1 MAAAGS
7 GVGRGSMSVEDLG
20 PAPAFRVSELIRH
33 GAEPPPAALF
43 TRWRSYPWLIVG
55 VTCIGAFMGQ
65 VDASI
70 VQLALPTLGRV
81 FDCTLESVS
90 WVALAYLLGVAAF
103 LPIFGQLCRI
113 FGRKLLYI
121 IGFVVFTGASAL
133 CGFAPDLATLIAF
146 RFLQGFGGAM
156 LGANSM
162 ALVVTSTDKSLRAQ
176 ALGVFAGAQA
186 VGISA
191 GPVIGGLLLGTL
203 GWPWVFWINVPF
215 GLLAVVFGWL
225 VLPITALQNRNQTF
239 DWRGGFLLAPA
250 LAFAVLALNQ
260 VSAWGPTSPA
270 LLGSLGTAIV
280 LISLFLR
287 QEHGARS
294 PLIDLALLDEPAFL
308 AGALACALSYAMLYG
323 MFFLASFAL
332 VRGYEESAVAA
343 GLKLAIIPISLG
355 VVAPFAGGLAERI
368 GTRLLSVAGMALC
381 FVALLALT
389 AIVMQPVANLWIGA
403 LGLAVFGAG
412 LGLFIA
418 PNNHATINSAP
429 ANLSGMAGSLLNLT
443 RILGTVAGVAS
454 ASAML
459 SWRLQVARGSPER
472 RLAAFAPHHFVEAV
486 AGGLIML
493 AVFAVIAGAVSLI
506 RKPAS

>member
-1 MAAAGS
+1 MSAEGLGS
-7 GVGRGSMSVEDLG
+7 
-20 PAPAFRVSELIRH
+20 APAFRVSDLIRH
-33 GAEPPPAALF
+33 GAEPPPVALF
-43 TRWRSYPWLIVG
+43 TRWPSYPWLIVG

-103 LPIFGQLCRI
+103 LPIFGQLCQM

-162 ALVVTSTDKSLRAQ
+162 ALVVTSTDKSLRAR
-176 ALGVFAGAQA
+176 ALGVYAAAQA

-191 GPVIGGLLLGTL
+191 GPVIGGLLLGTW

-225 VLPITALQNRNQTF
+225 VLPITPQQNRNQTF

-270 LLGSLGTAIV
+270 VLGSVGAAIV
-280 LISLFLR
+280 LIFLFLR

-308 AGALACALSYAMLYG
+308 TGSLACALSYAMLYG

-332 VRGYEESAVAA
+332 VRGYEENAIAA

-355 VVAPFAGGLAERI
+355 VVAPFAGGLADRM
-368 GTRLLSVAGMALC
+368 GTRLLSVAGMAIC
-381 FVALLALT
+381 FVALLVLT

-403 LGLAVFGAG
+403 LGLAAFGAG

-429 ANLSGMAGSLLNLT
+429 SNLSGVAGSLLNLT

-454 ASAML
+454 ASAVL

-493 AVFAVIAGAVSLI
+493 AVFAAIAGALSWT
-506 RKPAS
+506 RKPAA

>member
-1 MAAAGS
+1 
-7 GVGRGSMSVEDLG
+7 MSAEDLG
-20 PAPAFRVSELIRH
+20 EAPAFRLSDLIRH
-33 GAEPPPAALF
+33 GAEPPPVALF

-103 LPIFGQLCRI
+103 LPIFGQLCQI

-146 RFLQGFGGAM
+146 RFLQGLGGAM

-162 ALVVTSTDKSLRAQ
+162 ALVVMSTDKNLRAQ

-203 GWPWVFWINVPF
+203 GWPWVFWINVPV

-225 VLPITALQNRNQTF
+225 VLPITAQQNRNQTF

-270 LLGSLGTAIV
+270 LLGSVGAAIV
-280 LISLFLR
+280 LIFLFLR
-287 QEHGARS
+287 QEHASHS
-294 PLIDLALLDEPAFL
+294 PMIDLALLDEPAFL

-332 VRGYEESAVAA
+332 VRGYEESAIAA

-355 VVAPFAGGLAERI
+355 IVAPFAGALADWM
-368 GTRLLSVAGMALC
+368 GTRLLSVAGMAIC

-389 AIVMQPVANLWIGA
+389 AIVMQPVANLWIGS
-403 LGLAVFGAG
+403 LGLVAFGAG

-429 ANLSGMAGSLLNLT
+429 ANLSGVAGSLLNLT
-443 RILGTVAGVAS
+443 RVLGTVAGVAT
-454 ASAML
+454 ASAVL
-459 SWRLQVARGSPER
+459 SWQPSATTITAVPT
-472 RLAAFAPHHFVEAV
+472 LATLSPHHFIQAV
-486 AGGLIML
+486 GAGLIML
-493 AVFAVIAGAVSLI
+493 AVFAAITGALSMI
-506 RKPAS
+506 RKHAS

>member
-1 MAAAGS
+1 
-7 GVGRGSMSVEDLG
+7 
-20 PAPAFRVSELIRH
+20 
-33 GAEPPPAALF
+33 
-43 TRWRSYPWLIVG
+43 
-55 VTCIGAFMGQ
+55 MGQ

-81 FDCTLESVS
+81 FDSTLESVS

-103 LPIFGQLCRI
+103 LPIFGQLCQI

-133 CGFAPDLATLIAF
+133 CGFAPDLPTLVAF
-146 RFLQGFGGAM
+146 RFLQGVGGAM

-162 ALVVTSTDKSLRAQ
+162 ALVVDVRRTRAC
-176 ALGVFAGAQA
+176 ARGR
-186 VGISA
+186 SA
-191 GPVIGGLLLGTL
+191 CTPPPKRSGSAPVRSWEDCCIGTL

-215 GLLAVVFGWL
+215 GLISIVAGWL
-225 VLPITALQNRNQTF
+225 VLPITAQQNRNQTF

-270 LLGSLGTAIV
+270 LLGSVGAAIV
-280 LISLFLR
+280 LIFLFLR
-287 QEHGARS
+287 QEHASHS
-294 PLIDLALLDEPAFL
+294 PMIDLALLDEPAFL

-332 VRGYEESAVAA
+332 VRGYEESAIAA

-355 VVAPFAGGLAERI
+355 IVAPFAGALADWM
-368 GTRLLSVAGMALC
+368 GTRLLSVAGMAIC

-389 AIVMQPVANLWIGA
+389 AIVMQPVANLWIGS
-403 LGLAVFGAG
+403 LGLVAFGAG

-429 ANLSGMAGSLLNLT
+429 ANLSGVAGSLLNLT

-454 ASAML
+454 ASAVL
-459 SWRLQVARGSPER
+459 SWQLQVARGSTER
-472 RLAAFAPHHFVEAV
+472 RLATFSPHHFVQAV
-486 AGGLIML
+486 GAGLIML
-493 AVFAVIAGAVSLI
+493 AVFAAITGALSMI
-506 RKPAS
+506 RKHAS

>member
-1 MAAAGS
+1 
-7 GVGRGSMSVEDLG
+7 MSAEDLG
-20 PAPAFRVSELIRH
+20 PAPAFRLSDLIRH
-33 GAEPPPAALF
+33 GAEPPPVALF

-55 VTCIGAFMGQ
+55 VACIGGFMGQ

-81 FDCTLESVS
+81 FDSTLENVS
-90 WVALAYLLGVAAF
+90 WVALAYLIGVAAF
-103 LPIFGQLCRI
+103 LPIFGQLCQM

-121 IGFVVFTGASAL
+121 IGFVLFTGASAL
-133 CGFAPDLATLIAF
+133 CGFAPDLPTLVAF
-146 RFLQGFGGAM
+146 RFLQGVGGAM
-156 LGANSM
+156 AAANSL
-162 ALVVTSTDKSLRAQ
+162 ALIIAATDKSLRAR
-176 ALGVFAGAQA
+176 ALGMYAAAQA

-191 GPVIGGLLLGTL
+191 GPVVGGLLIGTL
-203 GWPWVFWINVPF
+203 GWPWVFWMNVPF

-225 VLPITALQNRNQTF
+225 VLPITAQQNRNQTF

-270 LLGSLGTAIV
+270 LLGSVGAAIV
-280 LISLFLR
+280 LIFLFLR
-287 QEHGARS
+287 QEHASHS
-294 PLIDLALLDEPAFL
+294 PMIDLALLDEPAFL

-332 VRGYEESAVAA
+332 VRGYEESAIAA

-355 VVAPFAGGLAERI
+355 IVAPFAGALADWM
-368 GTRLLSVAGMALC
+368 GTRLLSVAGMAIC

-389 AIVMQPVANLWIGA
+389 AIVMQPVANPWIGS
-403 LGLAVFGAG
+403 LGLVAFGAG

-418 PNNHATINSAP
+418 PNNHATINAAP
-429 ANLSGMAGSLLNLT
+429 ANLSGVAGSLVNLT

-454 ASAML
+454 ASAVL
-459 SWRLQVARGSPER
+459 SWQLQVARGSTDR
-472 RLAAFAPHHFVEAV
+472 RLATLSPHHFVQAV
-486 AGGLIML
+486 GAGLVML
-493 AVFAVIAGAVSLI
+493 AVFAAITGALSMI
-506 RKPAS
+506 RKSPT

>member
-1 MAAAGS
+1 
-7 GVGRGSMSVEDLG
+7 
-20 PAPAFRVSELIRH
+20 
-33 GAEPPPAALF
+33 
-43 TRWRSYPWLIVG
+43 
-55 VTCIGAFMGQ
+55 
-65 VDASI
+65 
-70 VQLALPTLGRV
+70 
-81 FDCTLESVS
+81 
-90 WVALAYLLGVAAF
+90 
-103 LPIFGQLCRI
+103 
-113 FGRKLLYI
+113 
-121 IGFVVFTGASAL
+121 
-133 CGFAPDLATLIAF
+133 
-146 RFLQGFGGAM
+146 
-156 LGANSM
+156 
-162 ALVVTSTDKSLRAQ
+162 
-176 ALGVFAGAQA
+176 
-186 VGISA
+186 
-191 GPVIGGLLLGTL
+191 LGTL

-225 VLPITALQNRNQTF
+225 VLPVTAQQNRNQTF
-239 DWRGGFLLAPA
+239 DWPGGFLLAPA

-270 LLGSLGTAIV
+270 LLGSVGAAIV
-280 LISLFLR
+280 LIFLFLR

-355 VVAPFAGGLAERI
+355 VVAPFAGGLADRM

-389 AIVMQPVANLWIGA
+389 AIVMQPVANLWIGS
-403 LGLAVFGAG
+403 LGLVTFGAG

-429 ANLSGMAGSLLNLT
+429 ANLSGVAGSLLNLT

-454 ASAML
+454 ASAVL
-459 SWRLQVARGSPER
+459 SWRLQVARGSTER
-472 RLAAFAPHHFVEAV
+472 KLATLSPHHFVEAV
-486 AGGLIML
+486 GAGLIML
-493 AVFAVIAGAVSLI
+493 AVCAAITGVLSMI
-506 RKPAS
+506 RKSST

>member
-1 MAAAGS
+1 
-7 GVGRGSMSVEDLG
+7 MSVEDLG
-20 PAPAFRVSELIRH
+20 SAPPFRVSDLIRY
-33 GAEPPPAALF
+33 GAEPPPVELLA
-43 TRWRSYPWLIVG
+43 RWRHYPWLIVG

-70 VQLALPTLGRV
+70 VQLTLPTLGRV
-81 FDCTLESVS
+81 FDSTLESVS

-103 LPIFGQLCRI
+103 LPIFAQLCQI

-162 ALVVTSTDKSLRAQ
+162 ALVVTSTDKSLRAR
-176 ALGVFAGAQA
+176 ALGVYAGAQA

-225 VLPITALQNRNQTF
+225 VLPITAQQNRNQTF

-260 VSAWGPTSPA
+260 VSAWGPTSSA
-270 LLGSLGTAIV
+270 LLGSVGAAIV
-280 LISLFLR
+280 LIFLFLR
-287 QEHGARS
+287 QEHASHS

-308 AGALACALSYAMLYG
+308 GGALACALSYAMLYG

-332 VRGYEESAVAA
+332 VRGYEESAIVA

-355 VVAPFAGGLAERI
+355 IVAPFAGALADWM
-368 GTRLLSVAGMALC
+368 GTRLLSVAGMAIC

-389 AIVMQPVANLWIGA
+389 AIVMQPDANLWIGS
-403 LGLAVFGAG
+403 LGLVAFGAG

-418 PNNHATINSAP
+418 PNNHATINAAP
-429 ANLSGMAGSLLNLT
+429 ANLSGVAGGMLNLT

-454 ASAML
+454 ASAVL
-459 SWRLQVARGSPER
+459 SWQLQVARGSTER
-472 RLAAFAPHHFVEAV
+472 RLAAFSPHHFVEAV
-486 AGGLIML
+486 GAGLIML
-493 AVFAVIAGAVSLI
+493 AVFAAITGALSMI
-506 RKPAS
+506 RKHAA

>member
-1 MAAAGS
+1 M
-7 GVGRGSMSVEDLG
+7 
-20 PAPAFRVSELIRH
+20 
-33 GAEPPPAALF
+33 
-43 TRWRSYPWLIVG
+43 
-55 VTCIGAFMGQ
+55 
-65 VDASI
+65 
-70 VQLALPTLGRV
+70 
-81 FDCTLESVS
+81 
-90 WVALAYLLGVAAF
+90 
-103 LPIFGQLCRI
+103 

-133 CGFAPDLATLIAF
+133 CGFAPDLATLVAF
-146 RFLQGFGGAM
+146 RFLQGVGGAM
-156 LGANSM
+156 AAANSL
-162 ALVVTSTDKSLRAQ
+162 ALIIAATDKSLRAR
-176 ALGVFAGAQA
+176 ALGMYAAAQA

-191 GPVIGGLLLGTL
+191 GPVVGGLLIGTL
-203 GWPWVFWINVPF
+203 GWPWVFWMNVPF
-215 GLLAVVFGWL
+215 GLILIVAGWL
-225 VLPITALQNRNQTF
+225 VLPVTPRQGSSQTF
-239 DWRGGFLLAPA
+239 DWGGGLLLAPA

-270 LLGSLGTAIV
+270 LLGSVGAAIV
-280 LISLFLR
+280 LIFLFLR
-287 QEHGARS
+287 QEHASHS

-332 VRGYEESAVAA
+332 VRGYEESAVTA

-355 VVAPFAGGLAERI
+355 VVAPFAGALADWM
-368 GTRLLSVAGMALC
+368 GTRLLSVAGMAIC

-389 AIVMQPVANLWIGA
+389 AIVMQPAANLWIGS
-403 LGLAVFGAG
+403 LGLVAFGAG

-429 ANLSGMAGSLLNLT
+429 ANLSGVAGSLLNLT
-443 RILGTVAGVAS
+443 RILGTVGGVAS

-459 SWRLQVARGSPER
+459 SWRIQVARGSPER

-493 AVFAVIAGAVSLI
+493 AVFAAIAGAVSLI

>member
-1 MAAAGS
+1 
-7 GVGRGSMSVEDLG
+7 MSAEDLSS
-20 PAPAFRVSELIRH
+20 APAFRASDLIRH
-33 GAEPPPAALF
+33 GAEPPPVALF

-103 LPIFGQLCRI
+103 LPIFGQLCQM

-121 IGFVVFTGASAL
+121 IGFAVFTGASAL
-133 CGFAPDLATLIAF
+133 CGLAPDLATLIAF

-156 LGANSM
+156 LAANSM
-162 ALVVTSTDKSLRAQ
+162 ALVVTSTDKSLRAR

-215 GLLAVVFGWL
+215 GLLAVVAGWL
-225 VLPITALQNRNQTF
+225 VLPVTAQQNRHQTF
-239 DWRGGFLLAPA
+239 DWRGGLLLAPA

-260 VSAWGPTSPA
+260 VSAWGLTSPA
-270 LLGSLGTAIV
+270 LLGSVGGAMV
-280 LISLFLR
+280 LIFLFLR
-287 QEHGARS
+287 QEQASHS
-294 PLIDLALLDEPAFL
+294 PMVDLALLNESAFL

-332 VRGYEESAVAA
+332 VRGYEESAITA
-343 GLKLAIIPISLG
+343 GLQLAIIPISLG
-355 VVAPFAGGLAERI
+355 IVAPFAGGLADRM
-368 GTRLLSVAGMALC
+368 GTRLLSVAGMAIC
-381 FVALLALT
+381 FLALLALT
-389 AIVMQPVANLWIGA
+389 AIVMQPVPNLWIGA
-403 LGLAVFGAG
+403 LGLLAFGAG

-418 PNNHATINSAP
+418 PNNHATINVAP
-429 ANLSGMAGSLLNLT
+429 ANLSGVAGSLLNLT
-443 RILGTVAGVAS
+443 RVLGTVGGVAS
-454 ASAML
+454 ASAVL
-459 SWRLQVARGSPER
+459 SWRLQVAHGSTDR
-472 RLAAFAPHHFVEAV
+472 RLATLSPHHFVEAV
-486 AGGLIML
+486 GAGLIML
-493 AVFAVIAGAVSLI
+493 AVFALIAGAVSLI
-506 RKPAS
+506 RKPSA

>member
-1 MAAAGS
+1 MAGAHRGM
-7 GVGRGSMSVEDLG
+7 GRGKRMSAEDLSS
-20 PAPAFRVSELIRH
+20 APGFRVSDLIRH
-33 GAEPPPAALF
+33 GVEPPPVALL
-43 TRWRSYPWLIVG
+43 TRWPSYPWLIIG

-103 LPIFGQLCRI
+103 MPIFAQLCQI

-133 CGFAPDLATLIAF
+133 CGFAPDLPTLVVF

-162 ALVVTSTDKSLRAQ
+162 ALVVTSTDKSLRAR
-176 ALGVFAGAQA
+176 ALGVYAGAQA

-225 VLPITALQNRNQTF
+225 VLPITAQQNRNQTF

-260 VSAWGPTSPA
+260 VSAWGLTSPA
-270 LLGSLGTAIV
+270 LLGSVGAAIV
-280 LISLFLR
+280 LIFLFLR

-294 PLIDLALLDEPAFL
+294 PLIDLRCLMSRRF
-308 AGALACALSYAMLYG
+308 
-323 MFFLASFAL
+323 
-332 VRGYEESAVAA
+332 
-343 GLKLAIIPISLG
+343 
-355 VVAPFAGGLAERI
+355 
-368 GTRLLSVAGMALC
+368 
-381 FVALLALT
+381 
-389 AIVMQPVANLWIGA
+389 
-403 LGLAVFGAG
+403 
-412 LGLFIA
+412 
-418 PNNHATINSAP
+418 
-429 ANLSGMAGSLLNLT
+429 
-443 RILGTVAGVAS
+443 
-454 ASAML
+454 
-459 SWRLQVARGSPER
+459 SPER
-472 RLAAFAPHHFVEAV
+472 WPALFRTPCFTGCSSSLHSRLCAATRRAPSPRGSSSRSFRSASESSRHSP
-486 AGGLIML
+486 GDSRIGW
-493 AVFAVIAGAVSLI
+493 GRVSS
-506 RKPAS
+506 ASRGWRYASSPCSR